1 MSMERETSASM
12 APQPDAVLEWA
23 AMAPADGTLCAL
35 LTPAIKAKL
44 RDLATGQT
52 LEVRVSDPTARDD
65 IASWC
70 RLAGHDLLAMV
81 EEPESP
87 PLLRVYLRKKQD

>member
-1 MSMERETSASM
+1 MSVERESGAG
-12 APQPDAVLEWA
+12 ALPQPDAILEWA
-23 AMAPADGTLCAL
+23 AKAPADGTLCAL
-35 LTPAIKAKL
+35 PTPAIKAKL
-44 RDLATGQT
+44 RELAPGQT

-81 EEPESP
+81 EEPGSP